1 MKKRPP
7 GNSNIIIVI
16 LKFPDRHADHSK
28 KKNKKIKKQKQ
39 KRKQNGSRRATLI
52 RSGQLGRIGM
62 TPLRPIKWYEK

>member
-28 KKNKKIKKQKQ
+28 KKIKKTKT
-39 KRKQNGSRRATLI
+39 KKKKNGSRRATLI

>member
-1 MKKRPP
+1 ML
-7 GNSNIIIVI
+7 II
-16 LKFPDRHADHSK
+16 AK